1 MEYLHLQ
8 ACIFLV
14 KSQKLIK
21 MTRSNLNG
29 ILFLIV
35 MLLLPAFAVG
45 EINIKRL
52 SLADSLINVAIKE
65 KTIPGG
71 VLAVVHKSQLVYI
84 KAYGNKAVYP
94 DVEPM
99 TIGTVFDLASVTKP
113 FTALS
118 VMILAER
125 GELNL
130 DDPARRYLPY
140 MPKDIKIIN
149 LLTHTSGIPDYSDVA
164 TLIKKYGT
172 GNRKGLEEYIMHMA
186 GKNKPGEVFEYSCLN
201 YVALQFIVE
210 KISGKSL
217 QDFTQENIF
226 KPLRMDNTSFNP
238 KGETLK
244 LCAPTEKQKDGSV
257 LRGVVHDSLSQ
268 YLNNG
273 ISGNAGLFS
282 NAHDLVILVKMLLN
296 NGELNGTRILSA
308 LSCEVMRTVP
318 KGYEKFGRS
327 LGWDNYSTY
336 SSDHGNFFDRER
348 TYGHTGYTGPGIFI
362 DPVNETAVIFLA
374 HRVHPNNV
382 GSMVPLRAKLANII
396 AGSIE

>member
-1 MEYLHLQ
+1 MTKIILSKVL
-8 ACIFLV
+8 
-14 KSQKLIK
+14 LIA
-21 MTRSNLNG
+21 
-29 ILFLIV
+29 
-35 MLLLPAFAVG
+35 LLLLIPFSAFCK
-45 EINIKRL
+45 IDIKRF
-52 SLADSLINVAIKE
+52 SMADSVINAAIKE

-71 VLAVVHKSQLVYI
+71 VLAVVHKGHLVYL

-94 DVEPM
+94 SIEPM
-99 TIGTVFDLASVTKP
+99 STETVFDLASVTKP

-118 VMILAER
+118 IMILVER

-140 MPKDIKIIN
+140 MPRNIKIKH
-149 LLTHTSGIPDYSDVA
+149 LLTHTSGIPDYSNVA
-164 TLIKKYGT
+164 GLVKKYGK
-172 GNRKGLEEYIMHMA
+172 GNRKGLEEYIAQMA
-186 GKNKPGEVFEYSCLN
+186 GKNKPGEVYEYSCLN
-201 YVALQFIVE
+201 FVTLQFIVE

-217 QDFTQENIF
+217 QEFTQENIF
-226 KPLRMDNTSFNP
+226 VPLKMTNTTFTP
-238 KGETLK
+238 TGKTLL
-244 LCAPTEKQKDGSV
+244 LCAPTEKQIDGSV